1 MLGYRTIF
9 TPHAESFH
17 FESKT
22 RIPGQKSESVALL
35 GTRWQ
40 HMIENDKYG
49 NKYLQPFQSSWKSNH
64 DSEWSMREAMGT
76 GGVAS

>member
-1 MLGYRTIF
+1 
-9 TPHAESFH
+9 
-17 FESKT
+17 
-22 RIPGQKSESVALL
+22 
-35 GTRWQ
+35 
-40 HMIENDKYG
+40 MIENDKYG